1 MSWINFPGFRGGPAA
16 VTHGHSHD
24 HNVTTNDSHGSSH
37 PSSTA
42 STAAPNELDIR
53 KNMIQCAELK
63 KLNSRFYSEVLRK
76 KFFVLYEDSRQS
88 VTNPRE
94 QHNGENSDVSHINKC
109 VQYARA
115 VALLSRTRLRTHFN
129 FSP

>member
-16 VTHGHSHD
+16 VTHGHGHD
-24 HNVTTNDSHGSSH
+24 HSVTSSADGH
-37 PSSTA
+37 VSANTA
-42 STAAPNELDIR
+42 SADGDIR
-53 KNMIQCAELK
+53 KNMIQCGELK

-94 QHNGENSDVSHINKC
+94 QHNGENSDVSLYK
-109 VQYARA
+109 
-115 VALLSRTRLRTHFN
+115 
-129 FSP
+129 